1 MESTTGRGV
10 ARALLVAIL
19 LSLTF
24 NGTWFEVIGK
34 GVYTE
39 GLEREPTIWANY
51 TVDAEDEV
59 IEVQITNATPLIHY
73 WSQRESDLDMEPP
86 KLDTPCGDGCVNQA
100 RSLLQICAIV
110 LLLLE
115 SVLIFRTDRW
125 LRRLSI
131 GAFGVGLVTLLV
143 LIPLAVF
150 ADFGMT
156 EDEQATGGFES
167 GKKDAAQSTEMVHR
181 ETSESVD
188 WSLSGVRVEFRSA
201 GYDLGLIEEENRS
214 AAIENPP
221 EDDSAWIGFEGS
233 LTVSHGNGVG
243 PWFGIPV
250 LWFILRTTPD
260 EMLDDHEGR
269 IRHLEMTSEEH
280 EGRIH
285 HLEMPSEESG
295 DGEPDPE
302 AAEGEE

>member
-1 MESTTGRGV
+1 MVSTTGRGV
-10 ARALLVAIL
+10 ARVVLVAIL

-24 NGTWFEVIGK
+24 NGTWFEVRGK

-39 GLEREPTIWANY
+39 GLEREPTIWVNY

-59 IEVQITNATPLIHY
+59 IGIQITNATPLIHY
-73 WSQRESDLDMEPP
+73 WNQRESDVDVEPAEFEP
-86 KLDTPCGDGCVNQA
+86 PCGDGCVNQA
-100 RSLLQICAIV
+100 RSLLQICAVV

-115 SVLIFRTDRW
+115 SVLIFRSNRW

-131 GAFGVGLVTLLV
+131 GAFSVGLLTLLV

-156 EDEQATGGFES
+156 DDKQAAGGFES
-167 GKKDAAQSTEMVHR
+167 GEKDAAKSTDMVHR

-188 WSLSGVRVEFRSA
+188 WSLSGVSVEFRSA
-201 GYDLGLIEEENRS
+201 GYDLGLIDEENRS

-221 EDDSAWIGFEGS
+221 EDDSSWIGFEGR
-233 LTVSHGNGVG
+233 LTASHGDGVG

-250 LWFILRTTPD
+250 LWWMLR
-260 EMLDDHEGR
+260 EQ
-269 IRHLEMTSEEH
+269 
-280 EGRIH
+280 
-285 HLEMPSEESG
+285 PSEEGG